1 MQNGHMYMEIL
12 QLAGRIIMEN
22 GGETFRAEET
32 VSLMGQALGLED
44 VEGFAVPSGLFI
56 SFRWAEE
63 SVSSVLRVRRGGT
76 DLSRVDA
83 VNEISRE
90 LVQGRIDAGHAL
102 KALERIRKEAPRH
115 RKLMSV
121 LGSGICAAGFSLMFG
136 GGVQEFL
143 LAACVGFMNQAL
155 ALLLERVHMQT
166 LVTMLLGSFLATL
179 LPNLY
184 RYALGPVNLEAVI
197 AGALMPL
204 LPGLAMTN
212 AVQDTMRGDNIS
224 GVSHFSSAVLTAGL
238 VAGGALMASS
248 LFELLT
254 GGGL

>member
-56 SFRWAEE
+56 SFRWEEE

-136 GGVQEFL
+136 NNELPYNDNMTRFIRALIQREIELPWTAGFSEEDVSRGAKLIEY
-143 LAACVGFMNQAL
+143 LAC
-155 ALLLERVHMQT
+155 
-166 LVTMLLGSFLATL
+166 
-179 LPNLY
+179 
-184 RYALGPVNLEAVI
+184 LGPDVEELGTEITPEPRNF
-197 AGALMPL
+197 PL
-204 LPGLAMTN
+204 FK
-212 AVQDTMRGDNIS
+212 RK
-224 GVSHFSSAVLTAGL
+224 
-238 VAGGALMASS
+238 
-248 LFELLT
+248 E
-254 GGGL
+254 